1 MDDFVAYPSR
11 WKIALI
17 LLGGLVFV
25 GLGLW
30 MTGVFGPPPASHRYS
45 PELVRLIGWVAVV
58 FFGLCCVIGAG
69 RLFDRREQ
77 LRIGRDG
84 IRARHW
90 SDQTIPWTEIVDI
103 TTWSYRRQTSIILHL
118 RDRSLFPGRG
128 VAALLAG
135 ANRGLTGGDVTLSLT
150 GTDRTTEEALAAI
163 ERHSAE
169 AAA

>member
-1 MDDFVAYPSR
+1 MDDFVVYPSR

-17 LLGGLVFV
+17 LSGGLVFV

-30 MTGVFGPPPASHRYS
+30 MGGVFGPPPASHRYP
-45 PELVRLIGWVAVV
+45 PELVRQIGWVAVV
-58 FFGLCCVIGAG
+58 FFSLCCVIGAG

-90 SDQTIPWTEIVDI
+90 SDRTIPWTEIVDI

-118 RDRSLFPGRG
+118 RDPALFPGRG
-128 VAALLAG
+128 VAGLLAA
-135 ANRGLTGGDVTLSLT
+135 ANRSMTGGDIALSLT

-163 ERHSAE
+163 ERHGA
-169 AAA
+169 